1 MAGGAAFTEIVTV
14 VRDKFGLGKMV
25 MGGDRGIITSARIQ
39 APNQLEDGTQ
49 RQDAYGS
56 ITALRPRHQETHGRR
71 RSAPAQPLQPAE
83 PGRDHQPELLGY
95 GLGDASS
102 PTERVVFF
110 GQLDEQGRVELSRWN
125 VASTTPIVPRPPAGT
140 AQPAGPVAALVAC
153 H

>member
-1 MAGGAAFTEIVTV
+1 V

-25 MGGDRGIITSARIQ
+25 MGGDRGMITSARIQ
-39 APNQLEDGTQ
+39 ALNQLEDGTQ
-49 RQDAYGS
+49 RQDATGRS
-56 ITALRPRHQETHGRR
+56 PRC
-71 RSAPAQPLQPAE
+71 APAIRKLMADGGPLQLSLSSQQNLAGITSPSS
-83 PGRDHQPELLGY
+83 LGT
-95 GLGDASS
+95 GSGTPSS

>member
-1 MAGGAAFTEIVTV
+1 ASASTDGIYAAMDWVAGWAGRDRGEAGCPVPGAGAEPVPDDAVRPVQLMAGGAAFTEIVTV

-71 RSAPAQPLQPAE
+71 RSAPA
-83 PGRDHQPELLGY
+83 
-95 GLGDASS
+95 
-102 PTERVVFF
+102 
-110 GQLDEQGRVELSRWN
+110 
-125 VASTTPIVPRPPAGT
+125 
-140 AQPAGPVAALVAC
+140 
-153 H
+153 